1 MNNLIQIKNI
11 SVGYGQRVVL
21 KNVSFNI
28 NKGDFL
34 GIIGPNGSGKSTLV
48 RTISR
53 VLPPFSGE
61 ILLNGK
67 DIYRLNSRM
76 VAKEIAVVLQATPV
90 NFSFSVLEIVLMGRS
105 PHLNRLQLEGRKDLE
120 IAKNCLS
127 LTDSLDLAKRD
138 INELSGGERQ
148 RVIIAKA
155 LAQQP
160 HILILDEPTVHL
172 DINHQ
177 IEIFN
182 LLKRLNAENGLTV
195 VSISH
200 DLNLAA
206 DYCKE
211 LILLKDGQIYTAGPP
226 RKVLTS
232 QTIKDVYRAD
242 CLIETNPITG
252 APLVIRSINK

>member
-11 SVGYGQRVVL
+11 SVGYGQRIVL
-21 KNVSFNI
+21 KNISFNI

-61 ILLNGK
+61 ILLNDK
-67 DIYRLNSRM
+67 DIYQLNSRM

-105 PHLNRLQLEGRKDLE
+105 PHLSRLQLEGRKDLE

-127 LTDSLDLAKRD
+127 LTDSLDLAERD

-160 HILILDEPTVHL
+160 HILILDEPTVYL

-182 LLKRLNAENGLTV
+182 LLKRLNAENGLTIL
-195 VSISH
+195 SISH

-211 LILLKDGQIYTAGPP
+211 LILLKDGQIYTAGTL

-242 CLIETNPITG
+242 CLIKTNPITG
-252 APLVIRSINK
+252 VPLVIRNINK